1 MPDVQH
7 EPRLPRLAR
16 RILRLT
22 VPEYDREAVCHE
34 FETRYRRRRNE
45 DGPTAAR
52 RWLWAQV
59 LCSIPGLFRAGL
71 GWSLALLR
79 SNARIAFR
87 HIVRQKV
94 FSIINI
100 AGLTAGMT
108 GFLLLAV
115 NAGTKLHADGFHRDI
130 DRMYSVVQVVAD
142 GDKGLRHTALVPPA
156 MGPALREEFPD
167 LEAVVRVIPNEQCV
181 LRRDDGM
188 NFFQRGLL
196 FVDPE
201 FFDLFSFR
209 LAAGNPATA
218 LTEPNRLLLT
228 EAMARKYFGDEDPLG
243 RVLRMDDRISLTVA
257 GVVKDLPRTSS
268 LNFLGL
274 ISLRTLRALDKAPDT
289 DWRGAGAGVFV
300 RLSES
305 GDPSLMKE
313 RLTGLLQRHLGQDAP
328 REAYLLPFADFRL
341 DARHVESFLHQGN
354 RLITV
359 ILLVVSCLLLLVV
372 CVNFVNLSV
381 ARYMGRIQEIG
392 LRKVLGARRGQVVRQ
407 FLVESVLLALLAV
420 PLTIITYEIVEPW
433 FAFGQS
439 IPTTVSNSLGNYP
452 FMLGYLVVV
461 ALLTGLA
468 AGLYPALVATRAR
481 PVDILRGSNGLSH
494 RNRLARTLIVAQ
506 FSLSILFILTAL
518 VVDRQMEIFL
528 KSDFGF
534 DRAGVLVV
542 ETDGVPPE
550 RTEILQRELG
560 QLPEV
565 AAISASAES
574 PVIWD
579 AYGPIR
585 PEGVAADQT
594 QRAEIYPVDYG
605 FPEVMG
611 IALEDGR
618 SFERDRADGDA
629 VIINRALAERL
640 GLSNLLGRTLMLG
653 ERTVRVIG
661 VSRNFVLG
669 DVGFEMPPAV
679 LVLDGSRKGCLL
691 LRPAPGITPAD
702 LKARLTADW
711 NRLLPDHPL
720 SAYTVVER
728 FQDLMWPVVYAVDL
742 LRFLGLVAVFFSLL
756 GLFGLAAYMVERR
769 TKEIGIRK
777 VLGASVAQVTWRL
790 VRQYLIMVGIACG
803 LTMSLV
809 ALAWDRVMATGLLY
823 FEPIGWELFVV
834 TGMSVMLLAVMAAG
848 SRAWRA
854 ARANPLD
861 SLRYE

>member
-1 MPDVQH
+1 MSDAPH

-16 RILRLT
+16 RLLRLN
-22 VPEYDREAVCHE
+22 VPEYDREALCHE
-34 FETRYRRRRNE
+34 FETGYHRRRNE
-45 DGPTAAR
+45 DGPVAAR
-52 RWLWAQV
+52 RWLWGQV
-59 LCSIPGLFRAGL
+59 LRSLPGLFLAGL
-71 GWSLALLR
+71 GWSMALLR

-87 HIVRQKV
+87 HILRQKV

-115 NAGTKLHADGFHRDI
+115 NAGTKLHADGFHRDLH
-130 DRMYSVVQVVAD
+130 RMYGVVQVVAD
-142 GDKGLRHTALVPPA
+142 GDKSLRHTTLVPPA

-167 LEAVVRVIPNEQCV
+167 LEAVVRVLPHEQCV

-209 LAAGNPATA
+209 LVAGNPATA
-218 LTEPNRLLLT
+218 LTDPNRLLLT

-243 RVLRMDDRISLTVA
+243 RVLRMDDRIPLTVA

-268 LNFLGL
+268 LHFTGL
-274 ISLRTLRALDKAPDT
+274 ISINTLRALDKSPDT
-289 DWRGAGAGVFV
+289 DWRRSGAGIFV
-300 RLSES
+300 RLPEG
-305 GDPSLMKE
+305 GDPALLKSRLAGLM
-313 RLTGLLQRHLGQDAP
+313 QRHLLHDAP
-328 REAYLLPFADFRL
+328 TEAYLCLYADFRL
-341 DARHVESFLHQGN
+341 DAPHVESFLHQGN
-354 RLITV
+354 RVVTV
-359 ILLVVSCLLLLVV
+359 IILVVSCLLLLVV

-407 FLVESVLLALLAV
+407 FLVESTLLALLAV

-433 FAFGQS
+433 FAFGKTL
-439 IPTTVSNSLGNYP
+439 PTAVSNSLGNYP

-461 ALLTGLA
+461 AVLTGLA

-494 RNRLARTLIVAQ
+494 RNRLARTLVVAQ
-506 FSLSILFILTAL
+506 FSLSILFIITAL
-518 VVDRQMEIFL
+518 VVDRQMDIFL
-528 KSDFGF
+528 EADFGF
-534 DRAGVLVV
+534 DRTGVLVV
-542 ETDGVPPE
+542 DTSGVAPE
-550 RTEILQRELG
+550 RMEILQRELG

-565 AAISASAES
+565 AAISAAGQS

-585 PEGVAADQT
+585 PEGVAADQAL
-594 QRAEIYPVDYG
+594 RAEIYPVDYG

-611 IALEDGR
+611 IALADGR

-629 VIINRALAERL
+629 VIINRALVERM
-640 GLSNLLGRTLMLG
+640 GLQNPLGRILVLG

-691 LRPAPGITPAD
+691 LRPVPGVTPAD
-702 LKARLTADW
+702 LKARLTTDW

-728 FQDLMWPVVYAVDL
+728 FQDLMWPVVYVVDL
-742 LRFLGLVAVFFSLL
+742 LRFLGLVAVVFSLL

-777 VLGASVAQVTWRL
+777 VMGASVAQVTWRL

-809 ALAWDRVMATGLLY
+809 ALAWDRVMAMGLLY
-823 FEPIGWELFVV
+823 FEPIGWGPFLV
-834 TGMSVMLLAVMAAG
+834 TGLAVMLLAILAAG

-861 SLRYE
+861 ALRYE